1 MDDSFIYLKNNSISK
16 DLCSE
21 IIYLFENEKNLHYP
35 GETSS
40 GYLPDIKK
48 TIDLSLHN
56 FFDGKLKEQL
66 KNYDKWEKIVLYLE
80 NELSDNLKKYI
91 DIVNKKYDTK
101 FFDKNYFTT
110 QGFLFHKYLKNDG
123 KFEYHHDYAMYDN
136 LHRVIVYLW
145 YLNDVYDG
153 GETEIYNNILIKPEA
168 GKLLLFPALWYYK
181 HRGKMPLSN
190 DKYVITGWFYTENKY
205 LF

>member
-1 MDDSFIYLKNNSISK
+1 
-16 DLCSE
+16 
-21 IIYLFENEKNLHYP
+21 
-35 GETSS
+35 
-40 GYLPDIKK
+40 
-48 TIDLSLHN
+48 
-56 FFDGKLKEQL
+56 
-66 KNYDKWEKIVLYLE
+66 
-80 NELSDNLKKYI
+80 
-91 DIVNKKYDTK
+91 
-101 FFDKNYFTT
+101 
-110 QGFLFHKYLKNDG
+110 
-123 KFEYHHDYAMYDN
+123 MYDN

-168 GKLLLFPALWYYK
+168 GKLLIFPALWYYK